1 MASLPL
7 ARVLAP
13 AKVNLALNVVGRRLD
28 GYHSLDSLVVFAD
41 LGDLVEAL
49 PADADAPPLTI
60 EGPFAAGL
68 AADSDNLVLRAAM
81 IFAAHY
87 PGAAIPPLRLEKR
100 LPLAS
105 GIGGGSADGA
115 ATLRLLAALNGIR
128 DEAGLAAC
136 ALKLG
141 ADGPMCLVSRPLRA
155 RGIGEA
161 IDAWDGLPDVHMVL
175 ANPGIGVST
184 PAVFRRLERVDNP
197 PLPDSLPAF
206 RDAAALAGF
215 LASETRNDLAGPARL
230 EAPVIATVEDRLMG
244 SAGCLFARMSGSG
257 ATVFGLFAD
266 RAAAERAAA
275 ALSQEHPSWWV
286 RYAALAGSGI
296 GAVSRAG

>member
-1 MASLPL
+1 MASTAL

-13 AKVNLALNVVGRRLD
+13 AKINLALHVVGRRPD

-41 LGDLVEAL
+41 LGDVVEAR
-49 PADADAPPLTI
+49 PDDADAPPLTI

-87 PGAAIPPLRLEKR
+87 PGAAIPPLRLDKR

-115 ATLRLLAALNGIR
+115 ATLRLLAALNGI
-128 DEAGLAAC
+128 DDPTGLAAC

-141 ADGPMCLVSRPLRA
+141 ADGPMCLASHPLRA

-161 IDAWDGLPDVHMVL
+161 VDDWDGLPAFHIVL

-184 PAVFRRLERVDNP
+184 PAVFRRLERPDNP
-197 PLPDSLPAF
+197 PLPATLPAF
-206 RDAAALAGF
+206 PDAAALAAF
-215 LASETRNDLAGPARL
+215 LAGETRNDLAGPARL
-230 EAPVIATVEDRLMG
+230 EAPVIATVEDRLAA
-244 SAGCLFARMSGSG
+244 SPGCLFARMSGSG

-266 RAAAERAAA
+266 CESAKSAAS
-275 ALSQEHPSWWV
+275 ALAGEHPSWWV
-286 RYAALAGSGI
+286 RPAALAAPSI
-296 GAVSRAG
+296 GAVSQAR

>member
-1 MASLPL
+1 MASTTR

-13 AKVNLALNVVGRRLD
+13 AKINLALHVVGRRSD

-41 LGDLVEAL
+41 VGDVVEAR
-49 PADADAPPLTI
+49 PDDADAPPLTI

-68 AADSDNLVLRAAM
+68 AADFDNLVLRAAM

-87 PGAAIPPLRLEKR
+87 PGAAMPPLRLDKR

-115 ATLRLLAALNGIR
+115 ATLRLLAALNGI
-128 DEAGLAAC
+128 DDPTGLAAC
-136 ALKLG
+136 ALKFG
-141 ADGPMCLVSRPLRA
+141 ADGPMCLASHPLRA

-161 IDAWDGLPDVHMVL
+161 IEPWDRLPAFHMVL

-184 PAVFRRLERVDNP
+184 PAIFRRLGRPDNP
-197 PLPDSLPAF
+197 PLPATLPAF
-206 RDAAALAGF
+206 PDAASLAAFLAG
-215 LASETRNDLAGPARL
+215 ETRNDLAVPARL
-230 EAPVIATVEDRLMG
+230 EAPEITTVEDRLAA
-244 SAGCLFARMSGSG
+244 SPGCLFARMSGSG
-257 ATVFGLFAD
+257 ATVFGVFGDGVAAES
-266 RAAAERAAA
+266 AAAV
-275 ALSQEHPSWWV
+275 LSGEHPSWWV
-286 RYAALAGSGI
+286 RPAALAGPSV

>member
-1 MASLPL
+1 MASTAL

-13 AKVNLALNVVGRRLD
+13 AKINLALHVVGRRPD

-41 LGDLVEAL
+41 LGDVVEARL
-49 PADADAPPLTI
+49 DDPDAPPLVI

-68 AADSDNLVLRAAM
+68 SADSDNLVLRAALV
-81 IFAAHY
+81 FAAHY
-87 PGAAIPPLRLEKR
+87 PGATIPPLRLDKR

-115 ATLRLLAALNGIR
+115 ATLRLLAALNGIDDR
-128 DEAGLAAC
+128 EGLAAC

-141 ADGPMCLVSRPLRA
+141 ADGPMCLASRPLRA

-161 IDAWDGLPDVHMVL
+161 IDDWDGLPDVHMVL

-184 PAVFRRLERVDNP
+184 PAVFRRLERPDNR
-197 PLPDSLPAF
+197 PLPAALPAF
-206 RDAAALAGF
+206 PDAAALADF
-215 LASETRNDLAGPARL
+215 LAGETRNDLAGPARL
-230 EAPVIATVEDRLMG
+230 EAPVIAAAEDRLAA
-244 SAGCLFARMSGSG
+244 SPGCLLARMSGSG

-266 RAAAERAAA
+266 RESAKSAAA
-275 ALSQEHPSWWV
+275 ALVGEHPSWWV
-286 RYAALAGSGI
+286 RPAALAPASM

>member
-1 MASLPL
+1 MGSLPL

-13 AKVNLALNVVGRRLD
+13 AKINLALHVVGRRSD

-41 LGDLVEAL
+41 FGDEVEAM

-68 AADSDNLVLRAAM
+68 ASDSDNLVLRAAM

-87 PGAAIPPLRLEKR
+87 PGAAIPPLRLEKH

-115 ATLRLLAALNGIR
+115 ATLRLLAALNGIV
-128 DEAGLAAC
+128 DPTGLAAC

-141 ADGPMCLVSRPLRA
+141 ADGPMCLASRPLRA

-161 IDAWDGLPDVHMVL
+161 IEPWDALPAFHMVL

-184 PAVFRRLERVDNP
+184 PAVFRRLERPDN
-197 PLPDSLPAF
+197 LALADALPAF
-206 RDAAALAGF
+206 HDAAALAAF

-230 EAPVIATVEDRLMG
+230 GAPVIATVEQRLAA
-244 SAGCLFARMSGSG
+244 SPGCLFARMSGSG
-257 ATVFGLFAD
+257 ATVFGLFGD
-266 RAAAERAAA
+266 VTAANEAAA
-275 ALSQEHPSWWV
+275 ALSREHPSWWV
-286 RYAALAGSGI
+286 RPAALAGPSI

>member
-1 MASLPL
+1 MTAVPL

-13 AKVNLALNVVGRRLD
+13 AKINLALHVVGRRPD
-28 GYHSLDSLVVFAD
+28 GYHSLDSLVVFAE
-41 LGDLVEAL
+41 LGDVVEAL
-49 PADADAPPLTI
+49 PTDADAPPLGI

-68 AADSDNLVLRAAM
+68 SADTDNLVLRAAM

-115 ATLRLLAALNGIR
+115 ATLRLLATLNGIE
-128 DEAGLAAC
+128 DGPGLAAC

-141 ADGPMCLVSRPLRA
+141 ADGPMCLASRPLRT

-161 IDAWDGLPDVHMVL
+161 IDGWEGLPPLHMVL

-184 PAVFRRLERVDNP
+184 PAVFRRLERPDNP
-197 PLPDSLPAF
+197 PLPDTLPAF
-206 RDAAALAGF
+206 GDAATLAAF

-230 EAPVIATVEDRLMG
+230 EAPVIAVVEKRLAV
-244 SAGCLFARMSGSG
+244 SDGCLFARMSGSG

-266 RAAAERAAA
+266 RDAAKEAAA
-275 ALSQEHPSWWV
+275 ALSREHPLWWV
-286 RYAALAGSGI
+286 RPAALAGPEI
-296 GAVSRAG
+296 GAVSQTG